1 MSAFP
6 EHPFWD
12 FSLEV
17 YGAAGVAPACLA
29 LQERHGVDVNFLL
42 LCLWLGRAGYG
53 AVGAEEIA
61 RLHGA
66 VDVWH
71 SEIVRQL
78 RAVRKRLKEPLAG
91 EDRDLALALRHRLQK
106 IEIDAEHIEQLMLGA
121 ALGKMG
127 SGGGMGAGATGAG
140 PAAAR
145 ANLDAY
151 FALIGAEL
159 DGEGRACAETLLTA
173 AFANPD

>member
-1 MSAFP
+1 MAAFP
-6 EHPFWD
+6 DHPFWD

-29 LQERHGVDVNFLL
+29 LQERYGVDVNFLL

-53 AVGAEEIA
+53 AVGTEEIA

-66 VDVWH
+66 VDAWH
-71 SEIVRQL
+71 RDIVRRL
-78 RAVRKRLKEPLAG
+78 RAAREHLKEPIAG
-91 EDRDLALALRHRLQK
+91 EDRALALSLRQRIGK

-121 ALGKMG
+121 ALPDGGAPAAG
-127 SGGGMGAGATGAG
+127 SGNGL
-140 PAAAR
+140 AAAR
-145 ANLDAY
+145 ANLEAY

-159 DGEGRACAETLLTA
+159 DEGGWVNAETILA
-173 AFANPD
+173 SAFAG